1 MFGSSG
7 IPPLLIRSGPFLFL
21 LFTSPSNLK
30 LLLACSIIRINLMLP
45 EIIGDFIMYKQIAL
59 EFPEEILSTLKE
71 DPKSFA
77 KELKLAAAVKWYE
90 VGKLSQ
96 EKAAM
101 LAGLSRKE
109 FIESLIRFKVSP
121 VQYDVDEIREEL
133 SRA

>member
-1 MFGSSG
+1 M
-7 IPPLLIRSGPFLFL
+7 
-21 LFTSPSNLK
+21 N
-30 LLLACSIIRINLMLP
+30 
-45 EIIGDFIMYKQIAL
+45 KQIAL
-59 EFPEEILSTLKE
+59 EFPEEILSTLRE

-90 VGKLSQ
+90 LGKLSQ

-109 FIESLIRFKVSP
+109 FIEALIRFKVSP
-121 VQYDVDEIREEL
+121 VQYDVDEIKEEL

>member
-1 MFGSSG
+1 
-7 IPPLLIRSGPFLFL
+7 
-21 LFTSPSNLK
+21 
-30 LLLACSIIRINLMLP
+30 
-45 EIIGDFIMYKQIAL
+45 MYKQIAL